1 MGLFNDA
8 GLITQGF
15 GKGQRIITMGYGKV
29 RDLIDSIRGR
39 KKRDYSFILVAP
51 VEKEVS
57 LSWEME
63 SIVEM
68 NRDCNIGIGASVIVK
83 KEWINNIKIGIDH
96 KKLFE
101 IIDSI

>member
-1 MGLFNDA
+1 
-8 GLITQGF
+8 
-15 GKGQRIITMGYGKV
+15 
-29 RDLIDSIRGR
+29 
-39 KKRDYSFILVAP
+39 
-51 VEKEVS
+51 
-57 LSWEME
+57 ME